1 MRKLP
6 FEYAVRNLGRSPSRL
21 LMSAGGCGLV
31 VLLAMAA
38 GGFVN
43 GMQNS
48 LTISGSPRNVILM
61 GAGSEESVERSEIP
75 MRTPGIAATG
85 IRGIVIAAG
94 VEAISPEVHLAI
106 PVQLQSV
113 GDAPP
118 EAVETNALFRGITP
132 SAFLVHQ
139 EARLTD
145 GRFPET
151 GADEVAIGRLAARSL
166 GLEDTDGILGST
178 LIVDERPFSIVGV
191 VDADGGVIEGEIWIP
206 LSDLLIVG
214 QRDTL
219 SCVVIRTTDGDLS
232 SARAS
237 GRVVLRRYKCS
248 VSMHQRLRIISVGSI
263 RSLFFLRTITMTN
276 VSALRRRL
284 ITELPMFSTAVAL
297 PSPP

>member
-106 PVQLQSV
+106 PVQLQSA
-113 GDAPP
+113 GDSPP

-191 VDADGGVIEGEIWIP
+191 GDA
-206 LSDLLIVG
+206 
-214 QRDTL
+214 
-219 SCVVIRTTDGDLS
+219 
-232 SARAS
+232 
-237 GRVVLRRYKCS
+237 
-248 VSMHQRLRIISVGSI
+248 
-263 RSLFFLRTITMTN
+263 
-276 VSALRRRL
+276 
-284 ITELPMFSTAVAL
+284 
-297 PSPP
+297 